1 MPSSA
6 IPDSP
11 RSVWVVGSG
20 GFLGGAVAEQLERDG
35 RFHAFQPRPHLEW
48 SAPDFTSA
56 IDAFQ
61 AHTSGMPWTVVWA
74 AGAAT
79 VNSSE
84 PEARDEAMS
93 FREFL
98 DQLRLRMNLRVG
110 TVILASSAGGV
121 YAGSHQSVISI
132 NTPAATASPYGRLKV
147 EQEELV
153 RSLEDDGLT
162 VRIVRITNLFGPR
175 HNARKPQGIVHH
187 LARAA
192 LTREPISIY
201 VPLSTARDYVYVED
215 AAETLCRLLIPHPG
229 ASAVSIDIL
238 GSGRAITLAAL
249 IALVEGVAHRRVP
262 YALSASTSDHPGDLR
277 FRPTIIADRTSL
289 ESGIR
294 RTLDQLAHVPR

>member
-1 MPSSA
+1 M
-6 IPDSP
+6 
-11 RSVWVVGSG
+11 
-20 GFLGGAVAEQLERDG
+20 
-35 RFHAFQPRPHLEW
+35 
-48 SAPDFTSA
+48 
-56 IDAFQ
+56 
-61 AHTSGMPWTVVWA
+61 
-74 AGAAT
+74 
-79 VNSSE
+79 
-84 PEARDEAMS
+84 
-93 FREFL
+93 
-98 DQLRLRMNLRVG
+98 
-110 TVILASSAGGV
+110 
-121 YAGSHQSVISI
+121 
-132 NTPAATASPYGRLKV
+132 
-147 EQEELV
+147 
-153 RSLEDDGLT
+153 
-162 VRIVRITNLFGPR
+162 
-175 HNARKPQGIVHH
+175 
-187 LARAA
+187 RAA

>member
-35 RFHAFQPRPHLEW
+35 RFHVFQPRPHLEW

-110 TVILASSAGGV
+110 TVVLASSAGGV

-175 HNARKPQGIVHH
+175 SAYRSSGSFAVARWI
-187 LARAA
+187 
-192 LTREPISIY
+192 TF
-201 VPLSTARDYVYVED
+201 
-215 AAETLCRLLIPHPG
+215 
-229 ASAVSIDIL
+229 ASAAGTAGLRPVSG
-238 GSGRAITLAAL
+238 GSAACSVSAITSWAARPRYGRA
-249 IALVEGVAHRRVP
+249 
-262 YALSASTSDHPGDLR
+262 SASNS
-277 FRPTIIADRTSL
+277 
-289 ESGIR
+289 
-294 RTLDQLAHVPR
+294 